1 MSGVQHLGIH
11 TFGMHLK
18 HFGYKRAKLNSDAQE
33 SWRHLTYLKAVTCKP
48 SVFLSCSLTTRQ
60 AQGELFSSSA
70 WNVQSLIQS
79 GLFSPQG
86 AAFPP
91 LQQELASAG
100 RSWAAASCVQTK
112 QLAGG
117 LGEPPSCLGNSYI
130 TVLWHIGFLSLS
142 SYYFSAT
149 YFFLHQK
156 RLFPPHTSWERIRI
170 NGWWGR
176 EDSREMPVIPWQG
189 QEESFWILFPQP
201 ATFVWMQQSIRHVFF
216 LFFFAV
222 SILCSFR
229 KFGQERLQS
238 HIKNITVEKIKM
250 EYCFINR

>member
-1 MSGVQHLGIH
+1 MSRRAEGI
-11 TFGMHLK
+11 
-18 HFGYKRAKLNSDAQE
+18 SP
-33 SWRHLTYLKAVTCKP
+33 TCKP
-48 SVFLSCSLTTRQ
+48 SVFLSCSLTPRQ

-70 WNVQSLIQS
+70 WNVQSLSQS
-79 GLFSPQG
+79 RMFSPQG

-91 LQQELASAG
+91 LQQESASAR

-176 EDSREMPVIPWQG
+176 RRQQRNASGTLTGPGGVTLNPVPTACHICVN
-189 QEESFWILFPQP
+189 
-201 ATFVWMQQSIRHVFF
+201 ATVHQACIFFIFFCRKHFV
-216 LFFFAV
+216 
-222 SILCSFR
+222 
-229 KFGQERLQS
+229 
-238 HIKNITVEKIKM
+238 
-250 EYCFINR
+250 FI